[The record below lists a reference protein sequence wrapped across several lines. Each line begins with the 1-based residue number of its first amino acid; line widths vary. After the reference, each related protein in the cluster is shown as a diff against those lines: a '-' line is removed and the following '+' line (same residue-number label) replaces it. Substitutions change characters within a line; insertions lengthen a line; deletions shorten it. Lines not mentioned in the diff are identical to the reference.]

1 MRGLFNLFPRLR
13 LLFAFC
19 LFGALLLTQGN
30 SWAGQ
35 EPEIGTCDC
44 TGGHCSVYMGGGDWA
59 TVDSCSSSSSSS
71 EGATAAALD
80 GSYLIQNSSSYELI
94 TVSTSTSNYKT
105 VKLVPNGREYRLST
119 TSYGGSSGG
128 MLFGSSDDGKLPED
142 KDKEGK
148 NYKPAAA
155 DIALTESGLAV
166 LVNYAH
172 ANFSARSIIN
182 GTQRKND
189 TFGVTFLYGQD
200 MGNWDYT
207 VSLPIKN
214 QDNNGD
220 FDAFDNSSFGLA
232 VLPKYHLLVQQVHG
246 ISFDVGTVLGYE
258 YHWYKH
264 KSKLTDAGGE
274 FAFGTFDN
282 PSSFQIGPVALLG
295 WQKGGTALSGRLS
308 HVDFRN
314 LSGEKA
320 YGKNSALTN
329 VGLGIEQILW
339 AGGSVGF
346 DYSHNRLHNV
356 ASADLDYNTAALQLR
371 QLLGEDNSLTLRT
384 SRTFSN
390 ADYRVLDT
398 MLVFTHQL

>member
-1 MRGLFNLFPRLR
+1 MVSAVNFFVRFRLV
-13 LLFAFC
+13 FAFC
-19 LFGALLLTQGN
+19 LFGILFAALGN
-30 SWAGQ
+30 SWAG
-35 EPEIGTCDC
+35 EVPVGTCDC
-44 TGGHCSVYMGGGDWA
+44 TGGHCSVYMGGGQWSS
-59 TVDSCSSSSSSS
+59 VSSCPGSSSSTS

-80 GSYLIQNSSSYELI
+80 GSYLIHNSSSSEII
-94 TVSTSTSNYKT
+94 TLSGPGYTTIRLN
-105 VKLVPNGREYRLST
+105 PNGREYKLST
-119 TSYGGSSGG
+119 AQYGGSSQGT
-128 MLFGSSDDGKLPED
+128 LFGYSDKGGLPED
-142 KDKEGK
+142 TGSK
-148 NYKPAAA
+148 NYKSAA
-155 DIALTESGLAV
+155 DDLALTESGLGV
-166 LVNYAH
+166 LVNH
-172 ANFSARSIIN
+172 SHTNFSSRSIIN

-220 FDAFDNSSFGLA
+220 FEAFNNSSFGLA

-264 KSKLTDAGGE
+264 KSKLTDSSGE
-274 FAFGTFDN
+274 FAYGTFDN

-295 WQKGGTALSGRLS
+295 WQKGGTALSGKFS

-320 YGKNSALTN
+320 YGRNAALTN
-329 VGLGIEQILW
+329 AGLGIEQIVW
-339 AGGSVGF
+339 TGGSVGF
-346 DYSHNRLHNV
+346 DYSHSRLHNV

-371 QLLGEDNSLTLRT
+371 QLLGENNSLSLRM